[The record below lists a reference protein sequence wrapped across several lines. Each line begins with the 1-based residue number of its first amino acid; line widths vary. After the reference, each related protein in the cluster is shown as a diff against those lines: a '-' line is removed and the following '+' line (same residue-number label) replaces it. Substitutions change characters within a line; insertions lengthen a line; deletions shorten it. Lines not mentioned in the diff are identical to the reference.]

1 MVEMTEEAVM
11 IGAGVEIEMT
21 IEKSRKNIVNIKRR
35 VKKRNIKRNR
45 KSRKVTK
52 KTTSQRKTE
61 RANDDGSNLDDFFPR
76 ESSLELR
83 LSMSALYI
91 L

>member
-52 KTTSQRKTE
+52 KTTSQRKAE
-61 RANDDGSNLDDFFPR
+61 RANEDRSNLDDFFQEKVSRNFDP
-76 ESSLELR
+76 
-83 LSMSALYI
+83 
-91 L
+91 